1 MADKTYRVGI
11 IGCGGMGRSHANNW
25 SNTGR
30 AEVVTASDISEA
42 SAAKFAE
49 EFGLPTHYAD
59 FGEMCKKEN
68 LDIVSITTWQS
79 VRAEPTIAAAES
91 GVLVLLLRNRWRLP
105 SAMHRT

>member
-25 SNTGR
+25 TNTGR

-49 EFGLPTHYAD
+49 EFSHFRP
-59 FGEMCKKEN
+59 
-68 LDIVSITTWQS
+68 IIPIS
-79 VRAEPTIAAAES
+79 VKCARKRI
-91 GVLVLLLRNRWRLP
+91 
-105 SAMHRT
+105 